1 MCELFLLGH
10 IRFVKIYGHFSQEN
24 FHIYENEW
32 IKWHVWKNIQIF
44 LKTLYVTPKSQK
56 NKIQEKK
63 NCHVKLKWILF
74 RRRAKLSVKKKNC
87 SGRRVWSDEC
97 CENIWKPYFSR
108 RKTGRISF
116 SCRKTIFL
124 FFFFV
129 RLFRR
134 KNNVVCDIKFEKYRF
149 VNFPLKNT
157 LFLTSW
163 YVVPVGSVDD
173 VVVPEEVFVV
183 AGPPVW
189 VGHHLVK

>member
-1 MCELFLLGH
+1 MSCETEVN
-10 IRFVKIYGHFSQEN
+10 FVQ
-24 FHIYENEW
+24 
-32 IKWHVWKNIQIF
+32 
-44 LKTLYVTPKSQK
+44 
-56 NKIQEKK
+56 
-63 NCHVKLKWILF
+63 
-74 RRRAKLSVKKKNC
+74 RRAKLSVKKKTVLAGEFDQT
-87 SGRRVWSDEC
+87 SVV
-97 CENIWKPYFSR
+97 
-108 RKTGRISF
+108 KTFGNL
-116 SCRKTIFL
+116 IFPGEKQRTGEFLFQVEKL
-124 FFFFV
+124 FFFLCV

-149 VNFPLKNT
+149 INFPLKNT

>member
-1 MCELFLLGH
+1 MKTFGNLIFPGE
-10 IRFVKIYGHFSQEN
+10 K
-24 FHIYENEW
+24 
-32 IKWHVWKNIQIF
+32 HVW
-44 LKTLYVTPKSQK
+44 
-56 NKIQEKK
+56 
-63 NCHVKLKWILF
+63 
-74 RRRAKLSVKKKNC
+74 
-87 SGRRVWSDEC
+87 
-97 CENIWKPYFSR
+97 
-108 RKTGRISF
+108 RISF

-124 FFFFV
+124 FFFV

-163 YVVPVGSVDD
+163 YVVPVGSIDD